1 MAGHVNARLRK
12 QIGQRLRQLRFQ
24 AGISSQ
30 ESLALK
36 AGVHRTYVGR
46 LERRESGVTVG
57 APVANRGRLGRHYI
71 EEARDKKEVNW
82 PILIDDYDIVRL
94 RVPYT

>member
-30 ESLALK
+30 EALAHK
-36 AGVHRTYVGR
+36 AGVHRTYIGR
-46 LERRESGVTVG
+46 LKSGESGVR
-57 APVANRGRLGRHYI
+57 A
-71 EEARDKKEVNW
+71 EAL
-82 PILIDDYDIVRL
+82 PAILAASGVR
-94 RVPYT
+94 TK